1 MSDSKDKLIKAIK
14 HYQESLEKHSKSGR
28 GEKLLHAI
36 ERLAT
41 LPIRVWHLEET
52 GVGRTVNGLKRY
64 EGEVGENA
72 RNLVDKWK
80 CMVKEEEDEEQAR
93 LEEPDVTSVEG
104 RRDKVVEESGS
115 PQLIHHKEEE
125 NQTLRHQESNVSSHR
140 KSGKKSTEKT
150 NNNSDK
156 KRQRSSDKSDSD
168 RRSKKLKF
176 SDKHKEIR
184 RKSESSDDSESETE
198 KDRNISR
205 RGSESE
211 SSDDGSSSDDSDSE
225 SDDNEGSSKSEE
237 EERKHKKKEI
247 PETHSDR
254 NKRSKSEEKK
264 SRESNREKEREIRN
278 KSRDHKTEKENV
290 SKSSKSSTTAKESRR
305 DSKSSASRNKFR
317 SSERDLKQT
326 DKSDKNKSS
335 KRYSS
340 SEQRHKHETSRHK
353 SSSSSNSKEKRHE
366 DDVKKSRPKEEK
378 LDNKK
383 ETFPKKKFVSDQLV
397 TNGIDSGCGA
407 SFADVLGMLEA
418 PLHSKSKKKIALE
431 EKPSSSKSTIKEPSK
446 SINKPL
452 QANVP
457 SLLKDSNNLEPL
469 VDINISSLLPSITP
483 NYRPLG
489 LPVDGPNKKLWMD
502 DEALSRV
509 ITAKHQRTKV
519 FSGNKSTYNKVP
531 SLFNL
536 CCRVLQDNLDA
547 LEYTGGVPYSI
558 LKPILEKANPDQLYQ
573 LEFHNPYVI
582 AETDELWQLH
592 CQKEFRNR
600 KREEMESWREMY
612 LRCLDEREARL
623 KALTANIKQ
632 SQDRS
637 VPVRQTKLAYVDS
650 VVKPPRN
657 IARKQ
662 AKNGTAVEIKR
673 PSQTP
678 TERLNQLAKSGEA
691 GKVSVPNPGRAAYD
705 RGSSST
711 SHSSNLKPKKA
722 PLMAKTLSLLK
733 NRFGR
738 R

>member
-80 CMVKEEEDEEQAR
+80 CMVKEEEDEEQAK
-93 LEEPDVTSVEG
+93 LEEPDVTSVE
-104 RRDKVVEESGS
+104 RKKDKVVEEPGS
-115 PQLIHHKEEE
+115 HRGIHHKEEE
-125 NQTLRHQESNVSSHR
+125 NQTLRYQESNVSSHK
-140 KSGKKSTEKT
+140 KSCKKSTERM

-156 KRQRSSDKSDSD
+156 KRQHSSDKSDSD
-168 RRSKKLKF
+168 RRSKKLKV

-184 RKSESSDDSESETE
+184 RKSESSDDSESEIE
-198 KDRNISR
+198 KDDNASR

-211 SSDDGSSSDDSDSE
+211 SSDDDSSSDDSDSE
-225 SDDNEGSSKSEE
+225 SEDNGSSSKSEE
-237 EERKHKKKEI
+237 EERKCKKKEK
-247 PETHSDR
+247 PEAQSNRD
-254 NKRSKSEEKK
+254 KQSKTEEKK
-264 SRESNREKEREIRN
+264 SRESQWERERDIRS
-278 KSRDHKTEKENV
+278 KSGDHKTEKENV
-290 SKSSKSSTTAKESRR
+290 SKSSRTSTTAKESRR
-305 DSKSSASRNKFR
+305 DSKSSSSKDKSR
-317 SSERDLKQT
+317 SSEKDLKQS
-326 DKSDKNKSS
+326 DKSEKNK
-335 KRYSS
+335 RPRRNSS

-353 SSSSSNSKEKRHE
+353 NSSSSNSKERKHE

-378 LDNKK
+378 FESKK
-383 ETFPKKKFVSDQLV
+383 ETSPKKKFVSDQLV

-407 SFADVLGMLEA
+407 SFADVLGMLET
-418 PLHSKSKKKIALE
+418 PLQSKSKKKITPE
-431 EKPSSSKSTIKEPSK
+431 EKPSFSKSTMKEPSK
-446 SINKPL
+446 SNNKLL

-457 SLLKDSNNLEPL
+457 PLLKDSNNLEPL

-536 CCRVLQDNLDA
+536 CCRILQDNLDA

-558 LKPILEKANPDQLYQ
+558 LKPILEKATPDQLYQ

-600 KREEMESWREMY
+600 KREEMETWREMY

-657 IARKQ
+657 VARKQ

-705 RGSSST
+705 RGSGSI
-711 SHSSNLKPKKA
+711 SHSSHLKPKKA
-722 PLMAKTLSLLK
+722 PLMAKSLSLLK